1 MREMFAPWY
10 PQGEQSQPSVVCRCQ
25 TQARVVSS
33 QQRAQPGCLATPPAQ
48 HVPEDGWRQR
58 GISWR
63 EEPQGS
69 KPVYEKSVTFDL
81 EIKGNSESTTSLG
94 ERLHS

>member
-1 MREMFAPWY
+1 MVPAGGGVSSARPA
-10 PQGEQSQPSVVCRCQ
+10 GSCCCQ
-25 TQARVVSS
+25 RQARVVLS
-33 QQRAQPGCLATPPAQ
+33 QQRARPGCLATPPAQ

-81 EIKGNSESTTSLG
+81 EITGNSESTTSLG
-94 ERLHS
+94 ELLHS

>member
-1 MREMFAPWY
+1 MVL
-10 PQGEQSQPSVVCRCQ
+10 SQP
-25 TQARVVSS
+25 TGW
-33 QQRAQPGCLATPPAQ
+33 PGCLAIPPAQ
-48 HVPEDGWRQR
+48 HVPKDGWRQR

-81 EIKGNSESTTSLG
+81 QIMSNSESTASLG
-94 ERLHS
+94 ELLHS